1 MPQELPGFYY
11 DKEKNRYFPL
21 KGPIPGSSRSSSSTN
36 KAKKSSTNNTQASN
50 FFRRTGVRISQL
62 LQSRELNGNV
72 ITSSKGKCDF
82 VEEFLKLQAS
92 QPVVLKYQSTE
103 KIADSAM
110 DQIHIDIHTAE
121 GQTEAEVLLTGSV
134 NGSLSLFEVGKVGEH
149 NHGVEFIP
157 DRMRPAIEENR
168 AECGKD
174 PGCIWRPPG
183 ASLHMSS
190 NISCIKMCGKHS
202 PFQRAL
208 ITTLGSETSG
218 GSVYILNLVEP
229 VDFDSSSALAEMMRK
244 TAAFNCTIWT
254 ADCSYNSNRA
264 VIGTNIGAALVNLET
279 GMTSWVCRSKSDVLS
294 QQLDPSGNVVLC
306 GLRNGAILTVDVR
319 EKQERV
325 SDRLIRHR
333 IPYSSLGRQGP
344 SSSKQW
350 FEVKGNIY
358 PSRTIFMPSSIC
370 SLVMLQSYDQYFL
383 ASSMD
388 GLIKLYDQRMTKRGG
403 EDCNLRLWSIKS
415 GKLLYEE
422 KISDSVLSTVC
433 WKRSERL
440 VKTLNE
446 GKSYEKCLSRQ
457 NHSWGTWFGS
467 PEGLFYIS
475 WS

>member
-1 MPQELPGFYY
+1 MELQVKTISSYSLKAPSPPACFFLPLFVLPNFSAQTKSIPTKTARQFFVLWKNMPQELPGFYY

-21 KGPIPGSSRSSSSTN
+21 KGPIPGSSRSSSSSN
-36 KAKKSSTNNTQASN
+36 NAKKPSTNNTQESN
-50 FFRRTGVRISQL
+50 FCRRTGVRISQL
-62 LQSRELNGNV
+62 LQGRELNGNV

-82 VEEFLKLQAS
+82 MEEFLKIQAS
-92 QPVVLKYQSTE
+92 QPVVWKYRSTE

-121 GQTEAEVLLTGSV
+121 GQTEANVLITGGV

-149 NHGVEFIP
+149 NHGVECIP
-157 DRMRPAIEENR
+157 DRMWPVVEEKR

-202 PFQRAL
+202 PIQQAL
-208 ITTLGSETSG
+208 RFDLFVCLGCCQPYIMDSFTSLKVFISCPGNLSVMRYRDLAGITTLGSETSG

-229 VDFDSSSALAEMMRK
+229 VDFDSSSAL
-244 TAAFNCTIWT
+244 
-254 ADCSYNSNRA
+254 
-264 VIGTNIGAALVNLET
+264 GTNVGAALVNLET

-294 QQLDPSGNVVLC
+294 QQLDPSGNIVLC

-325 SDRLIRHR
+325 SDRFIRHR

-358 PSRTIFMPSSIC
+358 PSRTILMPSSVC
-370 SLVMLQSYDQYFL
+370 SLVSLQSYDQYFL

-388 GLIKLYDQRMTKRGG
+388 GLV
-403 EDCNLRLWSIKS
+403 SI
-415 GKLLYEE
+415 
-422 KISDSVLSTVC
+422 D
-433 WKRSERL
+433 
-440 VKTLNE
+440 
-446 GKSYEKCLSRQ
+446 
-457 NHSWGTWFGS
+457 
-467 PEGLFYIS
+467 
-475 WS
+475 

>member
-388 GLIKLYDQRMTKRGG
+388 GLEICGAKSIVTVHIWWRADIYEIKLYDQRMTKRGA
-403 EDCNLRLWSIKS
+403 
-415 GKLLYEE
+415 
-422 KISDSVLSTVC
+422 VQ
-433 WKRSERL
+433 
-440 VKTLNE
+440 
-446 GKSYEKCLSRQ
+446 SYEGHEERIAICDSGASSLANCFMRKKFLIQFSQLCVGRDLKD
-457 NHSWGTWFGS
+457 
-467 PEGLFYIS
+467 L
-475 WS
+475 

>member
-1 MPQELPGFYY
+1 MWP
-11 DKEKNRYFPL
+11 
-21 KGPIPGSSRSSSSTN
+21 
-36 KAKKSSTNNTQASN
+36 
-50 FFRRTGVRISQL
+50 V
-62 LQSRELNGNV
+62 
-72 ITSSKGKCDF
+72 
-82 VEEFLKLQAS
+82 VEEK
-92 QPVVLKYQSTE
+92 
-103 KIADSAM
+103 
-110 DQIHIDIHTAE
+110 
-121 GQTEAEVLLTGSV
+121 
-134 NGSLSLFEVGKVGEH
+134 
-149 NHGVEFIP
+149 
-157 DRMRPAIEENR
+157 R

-202 PFQRAL
+202 PIQRAL

-229 VDFDSSSALAEMMRK
+229 VDFDSSSALGEMMRK
-244 TAAFNCTIWT
+244 TADFNCTIWT

-264 VIGTNIGAALVNLET
+264 VIGTNVGAALVNLET

-306 GLRNGAILTVDVR
+306 GLVNGAILTLDVG

-358 PSRTIFMPSSIC
+358 PSRTILMPSSVC
-370 SLVMLQSYDQYFL
+370 SLVSLQSYDQYFL

-388 GLIKLYDQRMTKRGG
+388 GLIKLYDQRMTKRGAVQSYEGHVNSHTRLQLGVDQSERFVMAGG
-403 EDCNLRLWSIKS
+403 EDCSLRLWSIKS
-415 GKLLYEE
+415 GKLLFEE
-422 KISDSVLSTVC
+422 KTSDSVLSTVC

-446 GKSYEKCLSRQ
+446 GKSYEECLSRQ

-467 PEGLFYIS
+467 QEGLFYIS

>member
-388 GLIKLYDQRMTKRGG
+388 GLIKLYDQRMTKRGA
-403 EDCNLRLWSIKS
+403 
-415 GKLLYEE
+415 
-422 KISDSVLSTVC
+422 VQ
-433 WKRSERL
+433 
-440 VKTLNE
+440 
-446 GKSYEKCLSRQ
+446 SYEGHEERIAICDSGASSLANCFMRKKFLIQFSQLCVGRDLKD
-457 NHSWGTWFGS
+457 
-467 PEGLFYIS
+467 L
-475 WS
+475 